1 MRELKIGL
9 IGAGWMGKTHAMC
22 YRAQPLAFGGEPAVP
37 VLEAVA
43 EVNEE
48 IASRAARE
56 LGFRRHTADWREIID
71 DPTIDIVDIDTPND
85 LHFEM
90 AMAAIAAGKHVY
102 CEKPLT
108 NDAKEA
114 FAMAEAAEKAGV
126 ITMVGFNYI
135 KNPVQTLARRL
146 VADGEIGALS
156 YYRGSFS
163 ADFLGRPEIPFSW
176 RNDKAQAGSG
186 VIGDIGAHCFAY
198 LRHLV
203 DQPVVE
209 VVCNLEIVIPERPAP
224 EAHGGFSMDASGGSG
239 QMMQVDTDD
248 LATAMFRTSGGLNG
262 HMEMS
267 RVSVGK
273 RMDIGY
279 ELTGTQGAIRYFY
292 DRINDLQ
299 VYKEDGD
306 PGTSGFKHI
315 SMGPSDPRY
324 GAFYPVPGIGA
335 GYNDFKVME
344 VQDLIEAVAAGEPAY
359 PDFRFAAEV
368 QQVIDACILSDA
380 ERRWV
385 RVDEIAV

>member
-1 MRELKIGL
+1 MKELKIGL

-37 VLEAVA
+37 VLEVVA

-48 IASRAARE
+48 MASRAARE
-56 LGFRRHTADWREIID
+56 LGFNRHTADWREIID

-102 CEKPLT
+102 CEKPLA

-114 FAMAEAAEKAGV
+114 FAMADAAEKAGV

-146 VADGEIGALS
+146 VADGEIGAPS

-163 ADFLGRPEIPFSW
+163 ADFLGRPDLPFSW

-186 VIGDIGAHCFAY
+186 VIGDIGAHSFAY
-198 LRHLV
+198 LQHLV
-203 DQPVVE
+203 GQPVEE

-224 EAHGGFSMDASGGSG
+224 AAHGGFSMDAGGGSG

-248 LATAMFRTSGGLNG
+248 LATAMFKTSGGLNG

-279 ELTGTQGAIRYFY
+279 ELTGSQGAIRYFY

-306 PGTSGFKHI
+306 PGTRGLKHI
-315 SMGPSDPRY
+315 SMGPNDPRY

-344 VQDLIEAVAAGEPAY
+344 VQDLIEAVAAGKPAY
-359 PDFRFAAEV
+359 PDFRFAAKV
-368 QQVIDACILSDA
+368 QRVIDACILSDA

-385 RVDEIAV
+385 RVDEITV